1 MQNAA
6 LLAPRVRRKKMLSLP
21 SASGNPYQALLYSE
35 IGQDFQTKFA
45 GPKGLG
51 RVTERDFDVLHI
63 HWDDRMFGQ
72 EEDDATNDQVLR
84 QARALITD
92 FQARGGRVV
101 WTIHNG
107 QPHKEK
113 NIDAFKSG
121 REMLSEV
128 ADVIHVHA
136 DHACDH
142 MVNTYGVARD
152 RIVTIPHPSYLGA
165 YEPASRTLA
174 RRLVKEETRQ
184 FLFFG
189 MLRRA
194 KGIHVIREA
203 TAKLTRREVPYHLR
217 MYGKAFKSQERFVKQ
232 MRANPNI
239 DMRTDRID
247 DAEIPAIFAAS
258 QVYLAPVQSLFT
270 SGSIML
276 ALSFGLPVI
285 GPDTREM
292 RETTPEEC
300 HHLLYPPEAPRGLIR
315 SMRAAVAMSRKDL
328 LEARRACFRFA
339 QDRSPQNIGQQMR
352 ALLEGVTDRPAQTG
366 R

>member
-6 LLAPRVRRKKMLSLP
+6 VVEPPVRRKKMLSLP
-21 SASGNPYQALLYSE
+21 SAAGNPYQTLLYSD
-35 IGQDFQTKFA
+35 IGGAVQTKFA

-51 RVTERDFDVLHI
+51 RITERDFDLLHI

-72 EEDDATNDQVLR
+72 EDDAAENDR
-84 QARALITD
+84 IIRDARTLLTE
-92 FQARGGRVV
+92 FQARGGRIV

-107 QPHKEK
+107 QPHRLK
-113 NIDAFKSG
+113 NAEAFKSA
-121 REMLSEV
+121 RQMLSEI
-128 ADVIHVHA
+128 ADVVHVHA
-136 DHACDH
+136 DHAVDH
-142 MVNTYGVARD
+142 MADTYGVDRK

-165 YEPASRTLA
+165 YEPASRTLG
-174 RRLVKEETRQ
+174 RRLVSADTRQ

-203 TAKLTRREVPYHLR
+203 TAKLTKREVPYHLR
-217 MYGKAFKSQERFVKQ
+217 LYGKSFQSQARLIKRFKS
-232 MRANPNI
+232 NPNI
-239 DMRTDRID
+239 DVRTERID
-247 DAEIPAIFAAS
+247 DAEVPSIFAAS

-276 ALSFGLPVI
+276 ALTYGLPVI
-285 GPDTREM
+285 GPDIREM

-300 HHLLYPPEAPRGLIR
+300 HHFLYNPESPRGLIR
-315 SMRAAVAMSRKDL
+315 SMRTAIAMSRKDL

-339 QDRSPQNIGQQMR
+339 EERNPQSISQQMR
-352 ALLEGVTDRPAQTG
+352 ALLEGVGG